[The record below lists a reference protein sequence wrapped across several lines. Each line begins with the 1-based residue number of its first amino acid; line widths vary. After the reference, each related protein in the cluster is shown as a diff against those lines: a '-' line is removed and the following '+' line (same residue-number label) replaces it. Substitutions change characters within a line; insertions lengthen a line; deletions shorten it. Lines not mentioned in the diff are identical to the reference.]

1 MRNRNSY
8 RLATV
13 MILLLLAPTK
23 LIASTIVLKH
33 AAPLQK
39 ETIAHLNQGSKSD
52 SEQWRLVVFGFTNCS
67 DVCPMSLANLSMLMG
82 AAAEENIKLA
92 GTFVT
97 IDPDRDTETILTEY
111 TDKFNA
117 NISYLRLTGGDLER
131 LKSTFGVETVFYT
144 KNAGNRI
151 HYQVDHSS
159 TGFLIDPEGR
169 IRVLFDA
176 VEDAVEI
183 ANMIHEQGT
192 LFSHD

>member
-1 MRNRNSY
+1 MRNRALYS
-8 RLATV
+8 LATG
-13 MILLLLAPTK
+13 MMLLLLTPTK

-33 AAPLQK
+33 TAPLQK
-39 ETIAHLNQGSKSD
+39 EAIAHLNQGSKSD
-52 SEQWRLVVFGFTNCS
+52 SGQWRLVVFGFTNCS
-67 DVCPMSLANLSMLMG
+67 DVCPISLANLSMLMG
-82 AAAEENIKLA
+82 AAAKENIKLA

-97 IDPDRDTETILTEY
+97 IDPDRDTNAVLAEY

-117 NISYLRLTGGDLER
+117 DIAYLRLTGEDLER
-131 LKSTFGVETVFYT
+131 LKSTFGVESVFYT

-176 VEDAVEI
+176 VEDAVDI
-183 ANMIHEQGT
+183 ANMIHEQGA
-192 LFSHD
+192 LFNHE